1 MLNLGGLSSKAWG
14 STFVTLV
21 LWGKEVVEARP
32 HNTVGRKEVMRP
44 ATNAPELRLLL
55 AVYTYGMFLN
65 FLSNVVTGIFSG
77 IVVAVALWF
86 FSSLRKPTLELFYV
100 GPQRAVIR
108 NNRFRAV
115 LLAGAWEIGNG
126 EVFFRPDGF
135 RGGNGSFYIPRYGEI
150 IVGTSYFA
158 PGQTADAAY
167 KHVKNTRKVSK
178 QISLEEEN
186 KVDVSQV
193 VVSPEQFPKWKLITL
208 SFKSGM

>member
-1 MLNLGGLSSKAWG
+1 MAG
-14 STFVTLV
+14 
-21 LWGKEVVEARP
+21 VV
-32 HNTVGRKEVMRP
+32 
-44 ATNAPELRLLL
+44 
-55 AVYTYGMFLN
+55 
-65 FLSNVVTGIFSG
+65 SG
-77 IVVAVALWF
+77 IVVAIALWF
-86 FSSLRKPTLELFYV
+86 FRVWRKPALELFHV

-115 LLAGAWEIGNG
+115 LLAGAWEFGNG

-167 KHVKNTRKVSK
+167 KHVKNTRKISK
-178 QISLEEEN
+178 RISLEEEN

-193 VVSPEQFPKWKLITL
+193 VVSPEQFPEWKLITL
-208 SFKSGM
+208 SFKSGI